1 MTRKQL
7 LTTAAAITIIVAVTT
22 WPFRSER
29 LISWDAANF
38 AFALQ
43 KIDIATHRPHPPGYL
58 GYVFAGRALSPLFPD
73 ANTALTAWNV
83 IVRSAAGLL
92 IVLLAFSA
100 TDGSIRAAMASA
112 AILLTSPLLWFYA
125 SNAEIYPSEMA
136 LSLAVGYGASEALK
150 GRDRAIYWTLG
161 VLALTALFKISATL
175 LMGPAALYAWSR
187 SKPEARGRSILLFA
201 ALLGGV
207 GTIFYII
214 QPDFL
219 TLLWGQF
226 SGATAASRM
235 VGGSAGDVGLHFNRN
250 IRDTFTSL
258 LAALGL
264 VNATAFL
271 IWLVADRRLPAAID
285 RRLVVLWTAPWF
297 VLLILVHIG
306 NPGYVLPLLPIAC
319 LIIGAS
325 YARRSTVVFIS
336 LVTLQAGVNLA
347 QAALFVPSVTPP
359 GTPIVRYRDK
369 TLLQRMASDLQP
381 LTFPTRATIRRS
393 DAAVNHLLSL
403 ASDCIGGTWVVVAG
417 AEPVDWRRASYY
429 LPRATAIRL
438 SGDDLPEYIGH
449 GGDFVHVS
457 PDPAPIAST
466 CGLLWMSNAVSLA
479 ALPAGGRHIEE
490 LGWVFPPGSG
500 QVSSA
505 GVTWSWP

>member
-1 MTRKQL
+1 MTRKHL
-7 LTTAAAITIIVAVTT
+7 LATAAAIVVIVAATT

-43 KIDIATHRPHPPGYL
+43 KIDIAAHRPHPPGYL

-83 IVRSAAGLL
+83 IARSAAGLL

-100 TDGSIRAAMASA
+100 TGGSARAAVASA

-150 GRDRAIYWTLG
+150 GRYRAIYWTAA
-161 VLALTALFKISATL
+161 VLAITALFKVSATL
-175 LMGPAALYAWSR
+175 LMGPAFLYAWSR
-187 SKPEARGRSILLFA
+187 SKPDARARSLLLFA
-201 ALLGGV
+201 ALLSCV
-207 GTIFYII
+207 ATIFYVI

-219 TLLWGQF
+219 KLLWEQF
-226 SGATAASRM
+226 SGATAPSRM
-235 VGGSAGDVGLHFNRN
+235 VGGAAVDVGLHFNRN

-264 VNATAFL
+264 VNGAAFVVWL
-271 IWLVADRRLPAAID
+271 IAERRLPAAID
-285 RRLVVLWTAPWF
+285 RRLIVLWALPWL
-297 VLLILVHIG
+297 VLLIFVHIG
-306 NPGYVLPLLPIAC
+306 NPGYVLPLLPIAS

-325 YARRSTVVFIS
+325 YARRSTVVFVS
-336 LVTLQAGVNLA
+336 LVVLQAAMNLA
-347 QAALFVPSVTPP
+347 QVALFVPSVTPP
-359 GTPIVRYRDK
+359 GAPIVRYRDK
-369 TLLQRMASDLQP
+369 TLVQRMASDLQP
-381 LTFPTRATIRRS
+381 LTLPTRATIRRS
-393 DAAVNHLLSL
+393 DEAVDHLLSV

-417 AEPVDWRRASYY
+417 AEPVDWRRTSYY
-429 LPRATAIRL
+429 LPHATAIRL
-438 SGDDLPEYIGH
+438 TGDDLPEHVGH
-449 GGDFVHVS
+449 GGDFVSVS
-457 PDPAPIAST
+457 PDPLPIASA
-466 CGLLWMSNAVSLA
+466 CGLLWMSGGVSVA
-479 ALPAGGRHIEE
+479 GLPTGGRHVEG

-505 GVTWSWP
+505 IVTWSRP

>member
-1 MTRKQL
+1 MTRKHL
-7 LTTAAAITIIVAVTT
+7 LMTAAAIVVIVAATT
-22 WPFRSER
+22 WPVRSER

-43 KIDIATHRPHPPGYL
+43 KIDIAAHRPHPPGYL

-73 ANTALTAWNV
+73 ANTALTAWNL
-83 IVRSAAGLL
+83 IARSAAGIL

-100 TDGSIRAAMASA
+100 TGGSARASVASA

-150 GRDRAIYWTLG
+150 GRYRAIYWTAG
-161 VLALTALFKISATL
+161 VLAIMALFKVSAML
-175 LMGPAALYAWSR
+175 LMGPAVLYAWSR
-187 SKPEARGRSILLFA
+187 SKPGARGRSLLLFA
-201 ALLGGV
+201 ALLSCV
-207 GTIFYII
+207 GTIFYVI

-219 TLLWGQF
+219 KLLWEQF
-226 SGATAASRM
+226 SGATAPSRM
-235 VGGSAGDVGLHFNRN
+235 VGGAAGDVGLHFNRN

-264 VNATAFL
+264 VNGAAFL
-271 IWLVADRRLPAAID
+271 VWLVAERRLPAAID
-285 RRLVVLWTAPWF
+285 RRLIVLWALPWL
-297 VLLILVHIG
+297 VLLIFVHIG
-306 NPGYVLPLLPIAC
+306 NPGYVLPLLPIAS

-325 YARRSTVVFIS
+325 YARRSTVVFVS
-336 LVTLQAGVNLA
+336 LVALQAVVNLA
-347 QAALFVPSVTPP
+347 QVALFVPSVTPP

-393 DAAVNHLLSL
+393 DEAIDHLLSV
-403 ASDCIGGTWVVVAG
+403 ASDCSGGTWVVVAG
-417 AEPVDWRRASYY
+417 AEPVDWRRTSYY
-429 LPRATAIRL
+429 LPHATAIRL
-438 SGDDLPEYIGH
+438 SGDDLPEHIGH

-457 PDPAPIAST
+457 PDPSPIASA
-466 CGLLWMSNAVSLA
+466 CGLLWMSRAVSVA
-479 ALPAGGRHIEE
+479 DLPTGGRHLEG

-505 GVTWSWP
+505 SITWSRP